1 MTNLEAKVQLKF
13 LYNIEV
19 DRGEY
24 HIAKTIE
31 TAIDALE
38 NIDRIKA
45 ERDALMEDLKK
56 VPLCH
61 CCKYDLS
68 GNDEVCSACLL
79 NAGSGWEWKGVQ
91 NG

>member
-1 MTNLEAKVQLKF
+1 MTNEETKVQLKF

-38 NIDRIKA
+38 NIDRITA
-45 ERDALMEDLKK
+45 ERDAAIDELKHW
-56 VPLCH
+56 C
-61 CCKYDLS
+61 D
-68 GNDEVCSACLL
+68 
-79 NAGSGWEWKGVQ
+79 WK
-91 NG
+91 